1 MRMCLLGSSF
11 DDNLKHNIY
20 FHPAEKRGYSF
31 KPIEYIGLYKD
42 KEKWTNLLNE
52 PHYYYL
58 IEDFI
63 ETDYKKTS
71 KGGSMGVKYF
81 NVNEILNRDCLTT
94 EQIAKELC
102 NKDWE

>member
-42 KEKWTNLLNE
+42 KAIKLSEK
-52 PHYYYL
+52 
-58 IEDFI
+58 
-63 ETDYKKTS
+63 
-71 KGGSMGVKYF
+71 
-81 NVNEILNRDCLTT
+81 
-94 EQIAKELC
+94 
-102 NKDWE
+102 